1 MLAALPTSVK
11 KRVWFDRSDRVV
23 YPAALRVSCMPRDI
37 TTAVLANTDLGAGNW
52 LLEFGAPEMAATM
65 RPAQFFMIGIPGS
78 ATVLRRPY
86 SVCGLRGTF
95 EDRPAGAMQVLYK
108 VIGQGTGLLAALAP
122 GAKITVLGPLG
133 NGFTAPDD
141 ADTIP
146 VFVAGGIGSAPF
158 PALLDSLKSRFP
170 KPRMFYGAR
179 GAGDLALSD
188 WFGERTELET
198 ATEDGSA
205 GVHGRV
211 TAPLIEM
218 LDRTPGEKLKLY
230 VCGPEP
236 MLQAV
241 GKLAIERNL
250 RCELSLEAHM
260 ACGFGVCLGCVVP
273 VHRAGDE
280 VGYDRVCLEGPVM
293 DATCMAW

>member
-1 MLAALPTSVK
+1 
-11 KRVWFDRSDRVV
+11 
-23 YPAALRVSCMPRDI
+23 MPRDI

-52 LLEFGAPEMAATM
+52 LLEFGAPEMAETM

-78 ATVLRRPY
+78 STVLRRPF
-86 SVCGLRGTF
+86 SVCGLPGTF
-95 EDRPAGAMQVLYK
+95 ADRPAGAVQVLYK
-108 VIGQGTGLLAALAP
+108 VVGQGTGLLAALAP
-122 GAKITVLGPLG
+122 GAQITVLGPLG
-133 NGFTAPDD
+133 NGFTPPDD
-141 ADTIP
+141 PETIP

-158 PALLDSLKSRFP
+158 PAWLAALENDFP

-179 GAGDLALSD
+179 SADDLTLAD
-188 WFGERTELET
+188 WFAERVELET

-211 TAPLIEM
+211 TVPLLRM
-218 LDRTPGEKLKLY
+218 LKRQEKEKLKLY

-236 MLQAV
+236 MLEAV
-241 GKLAIERNL
+241 GKLAIGLNL

-273 VHRAGDE
+273 VRRADDG

-293 DATCMAW
+293 DATCLAW